1 VFGVEGAAMGL
12 SREQYD
18 CFGPPVTPVSSRTK
32 RFLKRAMARR
42 LRRQAKRRPEDA
54 PRRRVYCGWVW

>member
-1 VFGVEGAAMGL
+1 MGL